1 MGRFET
7 ELEDLKKRQKKL
19 EHSYS
24 NIGTIRFL
32 MFLVMLGGLIQPSTL
47 PATFETSV
55 LMRLS
60 RSPE

>member
-24 NIGTIRFL
+24 NIGTLRFL
-32 MFLVMLGGLIQPSTL
+32 MFLVMLGGLI
-47 PATFETSV
+47 V
-55 LMRLS
+55 
-60 RSPE
+60 